1 MEGMLDNPRNILL
14 WITSESTSS
23 ESQNSL
29 FVELYHT
36 STICLTSRGIKLMI

>member
-23 ESQNSL
+23 ESQNFLLS
-29 FVELYHT
+29 FTTHQLYV
-36 STICLTSRGIKLMI
+36 